1 MCGEARRRPV
11 SSRGGKPEGS
21 LLAGPAE
28 GRARRRCRGCRF
40 HVVWCMIEGRGGG
53 VGREA
58 RVSAEAGVGEA
69 V

>member
-28 GRARRRCRGCRF
+28 QRR
-40 HVVWCMIEGRGGG
+40 EGRGG
-53 VGREA
+53 A
-58 RVSAEAGVGEA
+58 AEAA
-69 V
+69 VSMLFGA